1 MPCVPL
7 SLDLSQ
13 PAFILTS
20 RAGTRALDA
29 VLQDFLASLEL
40 FAYQPEGAR
49 SSLARRPT
57 S

>member
-57 S
+57 G